1 MVIGDL
7 ASMRRRE
14 SDLPLDVA
22 TVRAPADELDR
33 LRRRADAWLHLEKR
47 GREEQPEW
55 SDEVAWRLAR
65 LYEQRFAREEA
76 IVVRDRRWR
85 STSERLREQV
95 RDLLLAAESG
105 VDTEKVWNEIDRVRR
120 VALPS
125 ILESLRHGFERD
137 PNARKGSALSDGL
150 PEDALSNRHVLL
162 STQHRMHP
170 EMRQFI
176 RGPRQRP
183 YLSIELCTVDRF
195 QGHEADLVIIT
206 FAWDRAVT
214 GGAR

>member
-1 MVIGDL
+1 
-7 ASMRRRE
+7 MRRRE

-95 RDLLLAAESG
+95 RDLLPAAESG